1 MALSLTAE
9 FAPGETVALRPDLA
23 LPDWSLLT
31 DRAGREAL
39 AAAMAVAG
47 RRERWAGLDAA
58 EDAVRRTVL
67 LGFAA
72 FGAPPSV
79 TEIAA
84 STGLD
89 RDAVRAALARLAG
102 RDIIVLDADGR
113 LAAAYPFSAE
123 PTPHRVTLARF
134 GTTVHALCAIDA
146 LGIGGMLGADTLVES
161 RCAETGAPVT
171 VRTQDRGFALAAL
184 APADAVVWYGLA
196 YAGGCAARS
205 GCALKLFFR
214 DEAALASWRARN
226 GGHPGYRLSVPVA
239 FRLALALFAP
249 MLGGQVA
256 ETTTKVSL

>member
-1 MALSLTAE
+1 MAPSLTAG
-9 FAPGETVALRPDLA
+9 FAPGETVALRPGLA

-31 DRAGREAL
+31 DPAGRDAL
-39 AAAMAVAG
+39 AAAMAAAG
-47 RRERWAGLDAA
+47 RRARWAGLDLA

-84 STGLD
+84 STCLD
-89 RDAVRAALARLAG
+89 AGAVRAALARLAG

-113 LAAAYPFSAE
+113 IAAAYPFSAA
-123 PTPHRVTLARF
+123 PTPHRVSLARF

-161 RCAETGAPVT
+161 RCAETGAAVT
-171 VRTQDRGFALAAL
+171 VRTQGRGFALAERT
-184 APADAVVWYGLA
+184 PADTVVWYGLA

-226 GGHPGYRLSVPVA
+226 GRHPGRRLALTVA

-249 MLGGQVA
+249 MLGGRAA
-256 ETTTKVSL
+256 ETAARASS

>member
-1 MALSLTAE
+1 MALSLTAA

-39 AAAMAVAG
+39 AAAMTVAG

-72 FGAPPSV
+72 FGAPPLV
-79 TEIAA
+79 MEIAA

-89 RDAVRAALARLAG
+89 AGAVHAALARLAG
-102 RDIIVLDADGR
+102 RDIVVLNAEGR
-113 LAAAYPFSAE
+113 IAAAYPFNAE

-146 LGIGGMLGADTLVES
+146 LGIGGMLGADTLIES
-161 RCAETGAPVT
+161 RCAKSGAAVT
-171 VRTQDRGFALAAL
+171 VRTQDHGRVLAEL
-184 APADAVVWYGLA
+184 APAGAVVWYGVA

-214 DEAALASWRARN
+214 DQAELASWRARN
-226 GGHPGYRLSVPVA
+226 SDHPGYCLSVPVA
-239 FRLALALFAP
+239 LQLGLALFAP
-249 MLGGQVA
+249 MLGRQAA
-256 ETTTKVSL
+256 ETMTKVSL

>member
-1 MALSLTAE
+1 MALSLTAA

-79 TEIAA
+79 MEIAA

-89 RDAVRAALARLAG
+89 AGAVRAALARLAG
-102 RDIIVLDADGR
+102 RDVIVLGEDGR
-113 LAAAYPFSAE
+113 IAAAYPFSAE
-123 PTPHRVTLARF
+123 PTPHRVALARF
-134 GTTVHALCAIDA
+134 ATTVHALCAIDA

-161 RCAETGAPVT
+161 RCAETGAKVT
-171 VRTQDRGFALAAL
+171 VRTRNGGFALAEL
-184 APADAVVWYGLA
+184 TPAGAQVWYGLA

-214 DEAALASWRARN
+214 SEADLASWRARHHD
-226 GGHPGYRLSVPVA
+226 HPGYRLSVPA
-239 FRLALALFAP
+239 ALQLGLALFAP
-249 MLGGQVA
+249 MLGGQAA
-256 ETTTKVSL
+256 EITTKVSL